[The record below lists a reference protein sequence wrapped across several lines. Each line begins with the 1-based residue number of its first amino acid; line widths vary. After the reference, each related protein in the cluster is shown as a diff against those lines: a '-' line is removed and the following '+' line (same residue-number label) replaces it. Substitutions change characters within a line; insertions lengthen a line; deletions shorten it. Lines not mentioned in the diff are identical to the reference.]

1 MGELRVE
8 HQVKPVDCLVRDCS
22 DIGTL
27 IEVDDTG
34 GTPETIRLVAPHAA
48 VDRSCTVVR
57 QTKGLL
63 GVRFSD

>member
-8 HQVKPVDCLVRDCS
+8 HQVKTVDCLVRDCS
-22 DIGTL
+22 DIVAL

-57 QTKGLL
+57 RTKGLL